1 MLRAPC
7 GNESNDIHVLL
18 NKIVTSLFIFSFVYL
33 HNYDIYIYTQTFYTG
48 SSYPLNYC
56 FHVFAVFLYYFRSG
70 RSKTAVHIHIRG
82 LGFKLFSYTKIC
94 FLIIKAC
101 FISYFC
107 VSLTYILFVIQ
118 CIY

>member
-33 HNYDIYIYTQTFYTG
+33 TQTFYTG